1 MRNVFCIFIS
11 IILFAASL
19 TAQDIKFEHYNDD
32 SGLSHNAVRHIVQDK
47 HGFLWL
53 GTFAGLNRFDGYEF
67 KS

>member
-53 GTFAGLNRFDGYEF
+53 GTFAGLMAMSLNLT
-67 KS
+67 